1 MLLSKENLG
10 KIAPTK
16 AELPQVDSFD
26 LPEKVLQ
33 FGTGVL
39 LRGLPDYYV
48 DKANKQGVFNGRVLV
63 VKSTSSAGVDAFS
76 EQNGLY
82 TVCIKG
88 LVNGKEKVEYAVN
101 NAISRVLSAAQDWSE
116 ILEAAKNPELQVV
129 FSNTTEVGI
138 VLSND
143 KITDA
148 PPASF
153 PGKLLAFLYKRFQHF
168 QGDVAKGLVV
178 LPTEL
183 ISDNAQK
190 LKKIVLNLA
199 SQNELEDAFVDW
211 LEEANDFCNTLVDRI
226 VPGRL
231 PEEEQKATEVELGFE
246 DELMIMA
253 EPFSLWAI
261 ETESPRVKDV
271 LSFASVDSGIVL
283 VPSIDKFKE
292 IKLRLLNGTHTL
304 SCAAALWSGF
314 TTVKEAMGNHLFHQF
329 VKDLMQ
335 KEIGRAILDQY
346 IEQGDVDR
354 FSSSVLDRFSNPF
367 LEHRWENIA
376 LNYTSKM
383 NMRNVAL
390 IGKWYNKHLFPPLHI
405 ALGFA
410 AYIKFMDTKQK
421 DGKYVQ
427 EIEGQNVVLQDEFA
441 PLFYDYWKDEYTVVQ
456 RVLSDDSL
464 WGKDLTTY
472 PEFASTVQRYLDE
485 IRAEGVLKTIEKLNV
500 EWQVE
505 Y

>member
-1 MLLSKENLG
+1 MLLSKENLT
-10 KIAPTK
+10 KLTTTK
-16 AELPQVDSFD
+16 AELPSINSFD
-26 LPEKVLQ
+26 LPERILQ

-48 DKANKQGVFNGRVLV
+48 DKANKRGLFNGRVLV
-63 VKSTSSAGVDAFS
+63 VKSTSLSGADAFS
-76 EQNGLY
+76 RQDGLY

-88 LVNGKEKVEYAVN
+88 LVNGKEVVEYTVN
-101 NAISRVLSAAQDWSE
+101 NAISRVLSAAHDWES
-116 ILEAAKNPELQVV
+116 ILEAAENPDLQVV

-138 VLSND
+138 VMSND
-143 KITDA
+143 SVSDA
-148 PPASF
+148 PPTSF
-153 PGKLLAFLYKRFQHF
+153 PGKLLAFLYRRYTYF
-168 QGDVAKGLVV
+168 QGDKDRGLVI

-190 LKKIVLNLA
+190 LKKILLNLA
-199 SQNELEDAFVDW
+199 AQNELGSSFVAW

-231 PEEEQKATEVELGFE
+231 PQQEQEQTEIELGFE

-261 ETESPRVKDV
+261 ETDSPRVKAA
-271 LSFASVDSGIVL
+271 LSFAQVDDGIVL

-314 TTVKEAMGNHLFHQF
+314 STVKEAMSNTSFNLF
-329 VKDLMQ
+329 VKGLMQ
-335 KEIGRAILDQY
+335 KEIGKAILDQY
-346 IEQGDVDR
+346 IEQEDVDR
-354 FSSSVLDRFSNPF
+354 FSNSVIDRFSNPF
-367 LEHRWENIA
+367 LDHRWENIA

-390 IGKWYNKHLFPPLHI
+390 IDKWYKKHVFPPLHI

-410 AYIKFMDTKQK
+410 AYLKFMNTRRVEE
-421 DGKYVQ
+421 KYVQ
-427 EIEGQNVVLQDEFA
+427 DVNGRTVVLQDEFA
-441 PLFYDYWKDEYTVVQ
+441 PLLFDCWKDEKTVVS

-464 WGKDLTTY
+464 WGTNLAAY
-472 PEFASTVQRYLDE
+472 PQFMETVQRFLDE
-485 IRAEGVLKTIEKLNV
+485 IETIGVLKSIEKLNI
-500 EWQVE
+500 EWQVA